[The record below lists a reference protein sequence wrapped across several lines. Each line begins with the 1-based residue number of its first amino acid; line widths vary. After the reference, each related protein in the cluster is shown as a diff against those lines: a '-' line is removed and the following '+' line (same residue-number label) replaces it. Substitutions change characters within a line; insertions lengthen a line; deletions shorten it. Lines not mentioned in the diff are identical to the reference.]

1 MKHPNKLIYA
11 TLILLI
17 FVIILQLHTLSRID
31 KLQETV
37 ESFETMYMQRHD
49 ILTGRIRQIM
59 DTLGIVDTISNSP

>member
-31 KLQETV
+31 KLQEDA
-37 ESFETMYMQRHD
+37 ESFGTMYMQRHD